1 MQMVIL
7 RDLPYNSWLF
17 GARIYLMTPCRNRS
31 LKSRAETLG
40 LKETRPTSAGCEME
54 EATEALTGE
63 GEPPR
68 YLDYVGVDNT
78 VGTVFGI
85 S

>member
-1 MQMVIL
+1 
-7 RDLPYNSWLF
+7 
-17 GARIYLMTPCRNRS
+17 MTPVDIRS

-68 YLDYVGVDNT
+68 NLDV
-78 VGTVFGI
+78 I
-85 S
+85 MLE